1 MIAFEQKLKQLNHL
15 IDRYQSGDFS
25 CQFKQALDDGLIEWQ
40 AYAVQDTCQ
49 GMTVTVHE
57 RRPIVNRERLQAYAE
72 QFSQGH
78 RSMEARLKRAQ
89 VYTQKA
95 LDCLTRANEEPFESF
110 KEGYFYGPYA
120 QEYAPTTD
128 GWRDFNY
135 DWASFYQRKAQNELT
150 P

>member
-25 CQFKQALDDGLIEWQ
+25 CQFKQALDDGLIEWRESS
-40 AYAVQDTCQ
+40 VKEVCN
-49 GMTVTVHE
+49 GMTVTVYE
-57 RRPIVNRERLQAYAE
+57 RRPVINRERLKAYAE
-72 QFSQGH
+72 QFGDSD
-78 RSMEARLKRAQ
+78 RSMEAKLKRAQ
-89 VYTQKA
+89 GYTQKA
-95 LDCLTRANEEPFESF
+95 LECLTRANEQPFESF

-120 QEYAPTTD
+120 QEYALTTD